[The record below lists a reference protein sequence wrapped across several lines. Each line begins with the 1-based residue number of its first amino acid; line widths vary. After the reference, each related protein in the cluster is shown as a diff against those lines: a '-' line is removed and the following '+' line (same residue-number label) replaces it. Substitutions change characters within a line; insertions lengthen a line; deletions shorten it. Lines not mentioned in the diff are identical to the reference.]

1 MSRLC
6 QVSGSP
12 RPEGCDDCPVNLR
25 GLHGTLAALTA
36 AAGLALV
43 LSGGWAAWRRSAP
56 AIRVVLLVRRV
67 ALGAAVLAVLAGAIL
82 FATGARPRAPLH
94 YLYAVLVAVS
104 VPLATT
110 LAARRPQSGG
120 WYHLG
125 AGVLL
130 LLFGFRLLATG

>member
-1 MSRLC
+1 M
-6 QVSGSP
+6 
-12 RPEGCDDCPVNLR
+12 
-25 GLHGTLAALTA
+25 HGTLAALTA

-67 ALGAAVLAVLAGAIL
+67 ALGAALLALLVGAGL
-82 FATGARPRAPLH
+82 FATGARPQAPLH
-94 YLYAVLVAVS
+94 YLYAVLAVAA

-110 LAARRPQSGG
+110 LAARQPRHGG

-130 LLFGFRLLATG
+130 LLMGFRLLATG